1 MFPVMKD
8 RVSVLGEFGG
18 LGLPLEGHTWQAKDN
33 WGYRSYK
40 TKEELNDAFAAL
52 YDRMPELIE
61 RGLSAAVYTQTTDV
75 EIEVNGL
82 LTYDREVLKIDA
94 ETALEAH
101 RGLSRRIKEVV
112 TVLPTS
118 EQEGQ
123 KWRYTTTKPA
133 EGWMKTD
140 FDDAKWTEGIG
151 GFGERSTP
159 GSKVRTEWKSADI
172 WLRKSVEMPKR
183 EWNKPMLRA
192 HWDEDTE
199 VYFNGV
205 LAARMSGY
213 SVDYGRVGLT
223 KAGRAELTKGKPLQI
238 SVHTHQ
244 TGGGQYID
252 LGIVDVIEEEAVEK

>member
-1 MFPVMKD
+1 
-8 RVSVLGEFGG
+8 
-18 LGLPLEGHTWQAKDN
+18 
-33 WGYRSYK
+33 
-40 TKEELNDAFAAL
+40 
-52 YDRMPELIE
+52 
-61 RGLSAAVYTQTTDV
+61 LSAAVYTQTTDV

-101 RGLSRRIKEVV
+101 RGLGRRIKEVV

-140 FDDAKWTEGIG
+140 FDDAKWMEGVG

-159 GSKVRTEWKSADI
+159 GTKVRTEWKTADI
-172 WLRKSVEMPKR
+172 WLRKSVEIPKR
-183 EWNKPMLRA
+183 EWKKPMLRA

-199 VYFNGV
+199 VYFDGV

-223 KAGRAELTKGKPLQI
+223 KAARDLLAKNRPITI
-238 SVHTHQ
+238 AIHTHQ

-252 LGIVDVIEEEAVEK
+252 VGVVDVIEEEKQP